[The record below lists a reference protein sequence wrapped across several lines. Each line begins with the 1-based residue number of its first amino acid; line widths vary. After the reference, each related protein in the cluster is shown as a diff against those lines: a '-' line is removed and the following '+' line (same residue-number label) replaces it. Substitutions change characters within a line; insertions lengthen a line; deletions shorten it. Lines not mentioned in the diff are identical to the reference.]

1 MKITFF
7 EVSKEDQ
14 DVLTSSMAGLNFD
27 ISFSEDKI
35 NTENLHLAKDA
46 EIVSVFVNS
55 EMNKEIIDQLP
66 SLKFIATRSTGF
78 DHIDIKY
85 CSSKGIQV
93 SNVPSY
99 GSRTVAEFA
108 FALLLSLSRR
118 AYVANKQICEKND
131 FSIGGFE
138 GFDLFGKTIGI
149 VGTGK
154 IGKNSARIAKGF
166 GMKVLA
172 TDLYPD
178 FNFSE
183 EEGIE
188 YVPLIELL
196 SVCDI
201 VSIHAPYNETTF
213 HLINKDNIKQF
224 KKGAYLINTARG
236 EIVET
241 EALLNGLK
249 DGTLAGAGLD
259 VLECERKL
267 KDEVKFF
274 ASGKASEED
283 KKNIALN
290 HELVKMP
297 NVIMTPHIAFYTKE
311 AVAEILK
318 TTVENINAFIA
329 GSLQNLITQ

>member
-7 EVSKEDQ
+7 EVSKAEQ
-14 DVLTSSMAGLNFD
+14 DIITA
-27 ISFSEDKI
+27 SFSGFDFITTFCEDKL
-35 NTENLHLAKDA
+35 NKENLHLATDA
-46 EIVSVFVNS
+46 EIISIFINS
-55 EMNKEIIDQLP
+55 EMNKETIDELP

-85 CSSKGIQV
+85 CNSKGIKI
-93 SNVPSY
+93 SNVPAY

-108 FALLLSLSRR
+108 FALLLSLSRKVGNAGR
-118 AYVANKQICEKND
+118 QICEKND
-131 FSIGGFE
+131 FSINKFE

-149 VGTGK
+149 IGTGK

-172 TDLYPD
+172 TDLFPD
-178 FNFSE
+178 DLFKDE
-183 EEGIE
+183 EDIE
-188 YVPLIELL
+188 YVPLTELL
-196 SVCDI
+196 SVSDVI
-201 VSIHAPYNETTF
+201 TIHAPYNETTF
-213 HLINKDNIKQF
+213 HLINKENIKQF

-267 KDEVKFF
+267 KDEARFF
-274 ASGKASEED
+274 ATENAKEED
-283 KKNIALN
+283 KKNIVLN
-290 HELVKMP
+290 HEIIKMP
-297 NVIMTPHIAFYTKE
+297 NVIVTPHIAFYTKE
-311 AVAEILK
+311 AVSEILK
-318 TTVENINAFIA
+318 TTSDNIKSFVSGIPEN
-329 GSLQNLITQ
+329 LVK